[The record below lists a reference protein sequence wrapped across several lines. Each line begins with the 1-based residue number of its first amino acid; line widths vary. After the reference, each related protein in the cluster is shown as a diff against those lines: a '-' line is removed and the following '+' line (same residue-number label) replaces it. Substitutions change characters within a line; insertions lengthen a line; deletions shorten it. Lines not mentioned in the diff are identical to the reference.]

1 MRIEINNYISN
12 NFRELQQIAR
22 TITRNNELSDDLLQE
37 VLLQLYEKS
46 DIKLETYD
54 DNSIK
59 YYIVAILKINWH
71 SKTSRFH
78 YNIRKSTENMIEFQ
92 PYHIQDIVIMEFD
105 ELTNDDILRILEIE
119 FGELVYFKK
128 LLFTHY
134 LTLGSMNK
142 VSKLTTI
149 PLVTVS
155 RYINEIKQTLR
166 ENVRQKIKEIEEGRR
181 RIDD

>member
-1 MRIEINNYISN
+1 MRQEINNFINN
-12 NFRELQQIAR
+12 NFRELQQISR
-22 TITRNNELSDDLLQE
+22 TITKNDELSDDLLQE
-37 VLLQLYEKS
+37 VLVQLYEKNE
-46 DIKLETYD
+46 IKLDTYD

-59 YYIVAILKINWH
+59 YYIVAVMKLNYF

-78 YNIRKSTENMIEFQ
+78 YNIRKPNEKMIEFQ
-92 PYHIQDIVIMEFD
+92 PYHIMEFEEMEFD
-105 ELTNDDILRILEIE
+105 ELTNEQILRILEIE
-119 FGELVYFKK
+119 FGELQYYKK

-155 RYINEIKQTLR
+155 RYINEIKNTLR
-166 ENVRQKIKEIEEGRR
+166 ENVLQKIKEIERR
-181 RIDD
+181 GYID